1 MGLFTKIF
9 SKRIINSRITKMNES
24 AFPTSENR
32 TSGDPI
38 QVWFSR
44 YFTIEAQKRPDGTP
58 YTRYYIIKPNFAG
71 EGLKNG
77 ALISKYVKNDCLVD
91 NNNDFRLN
99 GYVMD
104 WAEFKNFS
112 SDIYCKMKRCHM
124 IMKYWDQLLKN
135 PLTQAIL
142 DKGIRVLTPSWLFNG
157 EEFEMVVN
165 PKQAEILLDLVG
177 ELVQAETPEY
187 ANIKERYAEYV
198 INELAKEADRSDV
211 LSASEPTAR
220 IHNFEYMSAK
230 YMDEIRE
237 AKETAKLKIIPLIRE
252 KMRKKDAKNSV

>member
-1 MGLFTKIF
+1 MGFFSKIF
-9 SKRIINSRITKMNES
+9 SKRIIKSRIKKMNES

-58 YTRYYIIKPNFAG
+58 YTRYYIIKPNLYG

-77 ALISKYVKNDCLVD
+77 ALISKYVKAEKLVD
-91 NNNDFRLN
+91 NHHDFSIN
-99 GYVMD
+99 GYSMD

-112 SDIYCKMKRCHM
+112 TDIYCRMKKCHK
-124 IMKYWDQLLKN
+124 IMKYWDQLLNN
-135 PLTQAIL
+135 PLTRAIL
-142 DKGIRVLTPSWLFNG
+142 DKGIRVITPSWLYGG
-157 EEFEMVVN
+157 EEFEMVVS
-165 PKQAEILLDLVG
+165 PKQAEVLLDLVG
-177 ELVQAETPEY
+177 ELVQAETPDD
-187 ANIKERYAEYV
+187 ANIKERYADYV
-198 INELAKEADRSDV
+198 ISELAKEADRTGL

-220 IHNFEYMSAK
+220 INNYEYMSAK
-230 YMDEIRE
+230 FMAEIKE

-252 KMRKKDAKNSV
+252 KMEK

>member
-1 MGLFTKIF
+1 MGFF
-9 SKRIINSRITKMNES
+9 SKRIINSRMKKMNES
-24 AFPTSENR
+24 AFPTLENR

-44 YFTIEAQKRPDGTP
+44 YFTIEPQKRPDGSP

-77 ALISKYVKNDCLVD
+77 ALINKYVQTENLVD
-91 NNNDFRLN
+91 NNHDFSIH

-104 WAEFKNFS
+104 WYEFKNFS
-112 SDIYCKMKRCHM
+112 CDIYCRMKKCHK

-135 PLTQAIL
+135 PLTRAIL
-142 DKGIRVLTPSWLFNG
+142 DNGIRVITPSWLYGG

-165 PKQAEILLDLVG
+165 PKQAEVLLDLVG
-177 ELVQAETPEY
+177 ELVQAETPED
-187 ANIKERYAEYV
+187 ASIKERYAEYV
-198 INELAKEADRSDV
+198 ISELAKEADRTDL

-220 IHNFEYMSAK
+220 IHNYEYMSAK
-230 YMDEIRE
+230 YMAELKE
-237 AKETAKLKIIPLIRE
+237 AKETANLKIIPLIRE
-252 KMRKKDAKNSV
+252 KMEKKDA

>member
-1 MGLFTKIF
+1 MGLFTK
-9 SKRIINSRITKMNES
+9 RIIKSRITKMNES

-77 ALISKYVKNDCLVD
+77 ALISKYVKAEKLVD
-91 NNNDFRLN
+91 NHHDFSIH

-104 WAEFKNFS
+104 WYEFKNFS
-112 SDIYCKMKRCHM
+112 CDIYCRIKKCHA

-142 DKGIRVLTPSWLFNG
+142 DKGIRIITPSWLYGG

-165 PKQAEILLDLVG
+165 PKQAEVLLDLVG
-177 ELVQAETPEY
+177 EMVQAETPED
-187 ANIKERYAEYV
+187 ASIKERYADYV
-198 INELAKEADRSDV
+198 INELAKEADRTSL
-211 LSASEPTAR
+211 LSASEPTVR
-220 IHNFEYMSAK
+220 IYNYEYMSAK
-230 YMDEIRE
+230 YMAELKE

-252 KMRKKDAKNSV
+252 KMENKDAQDSV

>member
-1 MGLFTKIF
+1 MGFFTR
-9 SKRIINSRITKMNES
+9 RIIKSRITKMNES

-44 YFTIEAQKRPDGTP
+44 YFTIEAQKRPDGTQS
-58 YTRYYIIKPNFAG
+58 TRYYIIKPNFAG

-77 ALISKYVKNDCLVD
+77 SLINKYVKTESLVD
-91 NNNDFRLN
+91 NNHDFSIH

-104 WAEFKNFS
+104 WYEFKHFS
-112 SDIYCKMKRCHM
+112 CDIYCRMKKCHK

-135 PLTQAIL
+135 PLTRAIL
-142 DKGIRVLTPSWLFNG
+142 DKDIRVITPSWLYGG

-165 PKQAEILLDLVG
+165 PKQAEVLLDLVG
-177 ELVQAETPEY
+177 EIVQAETPED
-187 ANIKERYAEYV
+187 ANIKERYADYV
-198 INELAKEADRSDV
+198 IKELAKEADRTNL

-230 YMDEIRE
+230 FMAEIRE

-252 KMRKKDAKNSV
+252 KMEKKDAKNSV

>member
-1 MGLFTKIF
+1 MGLFT
-9 SKRIINSRITKMNES
+9 KRIINSRIKKMNES

-58 YTRYYIIKPNFAG
+58 YERYYIIKPNFAG

-77 ALISKYVKNDCLVD
+77 SLISKYVKTEKLVD
-91 NNNDFRLN
+91 NHNDFRIH
-99 GYVMD
+99 GYVMS
-104 WAEFKNFS
+104 WHEFKNFS
-112 SDIYCKMKRCHM
+112 CDIYCRMKKCHS

-142 DKGIRVLTPSWLFNG
+142 EKGIRVITPSWMYDG

-165 PKQAEILLDLVG
+165 PKQAEVLLDLVG
-177 ELVQAETPEY
+177 EMVQAETPED
-187 ANIKERYAEYV
+187 ANIKERYADYV
-198 INELAKEADRSDV
+198 IKELAKEADQFDL
-211 LSASEPTAR
+211 LSASEPTVK
-220 IHNFEYMSAK
+220 IYNYEYMSAK
-230 YMDEIRE
+230 FMAEIKE
-237 AKETAKLKIIPLIRE
+237 AKETAKLKIIPLIRD
-252 KMRKKDAKNSV
+252 KMEKKDAQDSV